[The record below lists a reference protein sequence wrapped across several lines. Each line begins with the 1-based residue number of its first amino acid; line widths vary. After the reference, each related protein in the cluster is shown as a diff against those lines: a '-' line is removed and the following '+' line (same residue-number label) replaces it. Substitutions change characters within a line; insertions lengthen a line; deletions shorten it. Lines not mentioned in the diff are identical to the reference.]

1 MGFEIGKTVAGYE
14 VVEVL
19 GTSKTG
25 VAYKVRNVFAQRF
38 EVLKILPKSIQDDE
52 EQNARFLREIKVHA
66 QLLHPNIVTFYNAR
80 EIEGQLVMTTEFVPG
95 VTLSEKLQAGPIAW
109 RDASKYA
116 CHALSALEYAHGHSI
131 IHRGFSSSNL
141 MITAEG
147 IARLTGFGFAKSV
160 SDPELTAAGVVI
172 GALKYM
178 SPEQVKGDTIDIRCD
193 IYSLGIVLYEMLV
206 GRLPFDAKSQFEIMM
221 AQVNTPPKPVS
232 DMNPSVPR
240 ELSDLVDKALA
251 KSPDD
256 RFQTARDFRQA
267 IERISLAPDAVV
279 AESRGSSTVAYIPQ
293 PAADPVPPV
302 EVAKPISQPSHADP
316 WALESALELAESK
329 LATMELKSTQPV
341 VDTSPFVEPP
351 EVVPSTPWESNAKD
365 EPAARSK
372 EAPTLVP
379 QLPVDWWAA
388 DAFATAESKSAS
400 TALEVAQSVVEAT
413 PIEAPV
419 ATACTTLPD
428 LQAVKS
434 ALPVAEFDLPAH
446 TLNSSIE
453 ATPLHEAPSATSQDA
468 HAIDA
473 AIASA
478 EATLSNPESGFDLP
492 PTQTFELPAGP
503 TPPLE
508 NQPSLAS
515 TGLPEMDTVE
525 SASVDS
531 APARTESMSEQDSSP
546 LEEPPAA
553 PQNRAVDW
561 WALHSQLNA
570 NEPGPLNAEFS
581 LSPPE
586 PEPVAPVAETL
597 VDVEPQAV
605 DKPIAA
611 PDFWSTDWPMP
622 SVESKPES
630 AQLDLLSPAVEPATP
645 LVDIPVVEENPEP
658 PAPVFQPP
666 YWAAETSPTAFE
678 SKPETTGPFCPPFAP
693 EPTGAFEKHEEPPE
707 APLSLWTSGPPDTWV
722 SEPGAPPPAEISEPA
737 VLQSLSAAIE
747 PQSVPMEPAPQ
758 VNEPVAPPVLTQEAS
773 VATPEPPALAPA
785 PQVVPE
791 SPETAAAAANLPAPV
806 AQTPTQV
813 NPDLLTALFGD
824 TLLSRVSLTLV
835 VCAITFFL
843 GTVTLFAVLSV
854 TKP

>member
-14 VVEVL
+14 IVEVL

-206 GRLPFDAKSQFEIMM
+206 GRVPFDAKSQFEIMM

-232 DMNPSVPR
+232 DLNPSVPR

-279 AESRGSSTVAYIPQ
+279 AESRGSSTAAYIPQ
-293 PAADPVPPV
+293 PAADPVPP
-302 EVAKPISQPSHADP
+302 
-316 WALESALELAESK
+316 ESALELAESK

-341 VDTSPFVEPP
+341 VESSPFVEPP
-351 EVVPSTPWESNAKD
+351 VAVPPTPWESNTKN

-372 EAPTLVP
+372 EAPAAVP

-419 ATACTTLPD
+419 AIACTTLPD
-428 LQAVKS
+428 LQAVES
-434 ALPVAEFDLPAH
+434 ALPVAALDLPAP
-446 TLNSSIE
+446 TLNPSIE
-453 ATPLHEAPSATSQDA
+453 ATPIDEAPSATSQDA

-492 PTQTFELPAGP
+492 PTQTFELPP
-503 TPPLE
+503 NQTPPVE
-508 NQPSLAS
+508 NLAS
-515 TGLPEMDTVE
+515 TDQPDVKTVE

-531 APARTESMSEQDSSP
+531 APAHTESISGQDSSP

-553 PQNRAVDW
+553 PQSRAVDW

-586 PEPVAPVAETL
+586 PEPVAPVAEPL
-597 VDVEPQAV
+597 VNAGPPIA

-630 AQLDLLSPAVEPATP
+630 AQLDLLSAAVEPATP
-645 LVDIPVVEENPEP
+645 LVDIPVVAENPEP
-658 PAPVFQPP
+658 PAPVLQPP
-666 YWAAETSPTAFE
+666 YWAAETSPTTLE
-678 SKPETTGPFCPPFAP
+678 SKPGTEGLSFSPVAP
-693 EPTGAFEKHEEPPE
+693 EPGGVFEKHEEPPE

-722 SEPGAPPPAEISEPA
+722 SEPGAPPPAGISEPA

-758 VNEPVAPPVLTQEAS
+758 VNEPVAPPVLAQEAS
-773 VATPEPPALAPA
+773 VATPEPPALVPA